1 MKRWEDLIDEER
13 KRQDKKWGQQDVT
26 PEWWALYILE
36 ELGEVAKAIL
46 HTFGSDP
53 NPTARGNL
61 LQELVQVG
69 ALAKAMYES
78 GVRNGW
84 IET

>member
-1 MKRWEDLIDEER
+1 MLSWEQLVDEER
-13 KRQDKKWGQQDVT
+13 RRQDAKWGQQDTT
-26 PEWWALYILE
+26 PEWWLTYIVE

-46 HTFGSDP
+46 HTFGNDP
-53 NPTARGNL
+53 NPTAKGNL
-61 LQELVQVG
+61 LEELIQVA

-84 IET
+84 IK